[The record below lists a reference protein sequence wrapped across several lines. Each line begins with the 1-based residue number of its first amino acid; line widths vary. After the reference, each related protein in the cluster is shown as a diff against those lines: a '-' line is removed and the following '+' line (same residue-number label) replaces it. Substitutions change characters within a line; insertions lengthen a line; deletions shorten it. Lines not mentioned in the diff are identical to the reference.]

1 MNLKIKRI
9 LKFLLILI
17 FIVII
22 LFNKPKNEWFYSSYI
37 LIYPIWIDLISNI
50 TNFLKLNIGDLLY
63 LISLPIF
70 FKHLYK
76 SKTRRD
82 FLSRTVF
89 TSIFIY
95 SFFYLSWGIHYN
107 KKSINEEYAFG
118 GYQINELVETTDYY
132 IRKVNNI
139 HEKLS
144 VSPNQKVSLTSS
156 FEEIVF
162 ECKKSIKELKTTN
175 ISTENLKVNKS
186 YFSLLISYLGFNG
199 YINPFTLE
207 ANINS
212 RLPKISYPSI
222 ISHEIAHQ
230 IGYASENEAN
240 YIGIISNQISKNM
253 EINYSGNLLAL
264 QYLLRELYLNNK
276 ILYNNKLEKINKGVL
291 KNIDEKAEFSK
302 NYRNKLEPFVKK
314 AYDLYLKKN
323 NQSYGIKSYG
333 LVVNL
338 LIYDYQSKIKLSSSP
353 SIWFLSLLNSKLNSF
368 NILSNSAIKYL
379 ALFKLDICIEVGP

>member
-70 FKHLYK
+70 FKHLYR

-353 SIWFLSLLNSKLNSF
+353 SI
-368 NILSNSAIKYL
+368 
-379 ALFKLDICIEVGP
+379 

>member
-9 LKFLLILI
+9 FKFLLIFI
-17 FIVII
+17 FIVIL
-22 LFNKPKNEWFYSSYI
+22 LFNKPKNEWFYSSFI

-50 TNFLKLNIGDLLY
+50 TNFLKFNIGDLLY

-70 FKHLYK
+70 FKYLYK

-82 FLSRTVF
+82 FLSRTAF

-95 SFFYLSWGIHYN
+95 SFFYLSWGTHYN
-107 KKSINEEYAFG
+107 KKSINEEYAFVD
-118 GYQINELVETTDYY
+118 YQINELVATTDYY

-144 VSPNQKVSLTSS
+144 VSPNQKVTLTLS

-162 ECKKSIKELKTTN
+162 ECKKSIKELKTIN

-212 RLPKISYPSI
+212 RLPKISYPST

-253 EINYSGNLLAL
+253 EINYSGNLFAL

-276 ILYNNKLEKINKGVL
+276 ILYNNEIEKINKGVL

-302 NYRNKLEPFVKK
+302 NYKNKVEPFVKK
-314 AYDLYLKKN
+314 AYDLFLKKN

-379 ALFKLDICIEVGP
+379 ALFKLNICIEVGP